1 MFAEVA
7 FPISGYK
14 TFIYSIPQNLRD
26 TVQIGSRVN
35 APFGS
40 RSVNGVIV
48 KISKTTSFKGNT
60 KELIDCVDNL
70 IIMTPEL
77 WSLIEWISDYYI
89 TPIGQVAKSVLPKT
103 LSTRYTPPK
112 IWYVILSPMFL
123 VH

>member
-14 TFIYSIPQNLRD
+14 TFIYLVPQNLRD

-40 RSVNGVIV
+40 RLVNGVIV
-48 KISKTTSFKGNT
+48 KISNTTSFKGNI
-60 KELIDCVDNL
+60 KQLIDCVDNL

-77 WSLIEWISDYYI
+77 WSLIEWISEYYI
-89 TPIGQVAKSVLPKT
+89 TPIGQ
-103 LSTRYTPPK
+103 
-112 IWYVILSPMFL
+112 
-123 VH
+123 